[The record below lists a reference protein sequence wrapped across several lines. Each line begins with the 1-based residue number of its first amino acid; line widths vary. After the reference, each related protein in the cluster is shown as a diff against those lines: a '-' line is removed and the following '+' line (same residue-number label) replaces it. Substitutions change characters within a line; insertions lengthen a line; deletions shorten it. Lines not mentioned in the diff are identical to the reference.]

1 MSRSTTQPIS
11 VPKPKYRCQ
20 DLWIRWSTGHFQFCP
35 KHLSLKV
42 PNIKFDV
49 DVSVDCRHCLTE
61 KSKSNLTLGTQLHT
75 MMFGFDLSVH
85 LCWKPNIEYKFDVLY
100 FLGYGSVTT
109 NFISVHFFKLSD
121 PIATSKNAQ
130 QGFNSVKDLSNKV
143 FN

>member
-20 DLWIRWSTGHFQFCP
+20 DLWIRWRIGHFQFRP

-49 DVSVDCRHCLTE
+49 DVSVDSRHCLTE
-61 KSKSNLTLGTQLHT
+61 TSKSSSTLGTHLHT
-75 MMFGFDLSVH
+75 MMLGFDLSVH
-85 LCWKPNIEYKFDVLY
+85 LRWKPNIKYKFDVLY
-100 FLGYGSVTT
+100 FQGYVSVTS
-109 NFISVHFFKLSD
+109 NFISVHFFKLNN
-121 PIATSKNAQ
+121 PIAISKNAQ
-130 QGFNSVKDLSNKV
+130 QGFNSVKYLSNKV